1 MRSRRSPRTL
11 APRRASQSEPPDY
24 FPPVFRTPRGLMEKL
39 PISNPAYLARHPGA
53 LDDPETLIITP
64 GKPVVQD
71 PAWLAE
77 EREPANRELYA
88 GM

>member
-1 MRSRRSPRTL
+1 
-11 APRRASQSEPPDY
+11 
-24 FPPVFRTPRGLMEKL
+24 MEKL